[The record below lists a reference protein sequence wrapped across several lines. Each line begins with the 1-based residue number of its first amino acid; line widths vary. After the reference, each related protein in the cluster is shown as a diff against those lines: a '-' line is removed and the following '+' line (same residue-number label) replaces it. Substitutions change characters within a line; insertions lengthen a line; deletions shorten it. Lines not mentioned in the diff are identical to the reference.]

1 MGIHFNA
8 QLEDSEYVK
17 AIDRITQI
25 VVERFKQPW
34 LISDA
39 VFALSPLGREQ
50 KRLLKTVHD
59 FTDLVRILLS
69 FIIHLFFFFFGKLD
83 HDFTFDGKVICKRRE
98 QLDREKA
105 LETSTEVASGFSKD

>member
-1 MGIHFNA
+1 MVLLECAMGIHFNA

-69 FIIHLFFFFFGKLD
+69 FIIIFFFW
-83 HDFTFDGKVICKRRE
+83 
-98 QLDREKA
+98 
-105 LETSTEVASGFSKD
+105 

>member
-69 FIIHLFFFFFGKLD
+69 FIIHLFFFLVNLIMILHSMERLFAKEENSLIERKLWK
-83 HDFTFDGKVICKRRE
+83 HRLK
-98 QLDREKA
+98 
-105 LETSTEVASGFSKD
+105 

>member
-69 FIIHLFFFFFGKLD
+69 FIIIFFLVDLIMILHSMERLFAKEENSLIERKLWK
-83 HDFTFDGKVICKRRE
+83 HRLK
-98 QLDREKA
+98 
-105 LETSTEVASGFSKD
+105 